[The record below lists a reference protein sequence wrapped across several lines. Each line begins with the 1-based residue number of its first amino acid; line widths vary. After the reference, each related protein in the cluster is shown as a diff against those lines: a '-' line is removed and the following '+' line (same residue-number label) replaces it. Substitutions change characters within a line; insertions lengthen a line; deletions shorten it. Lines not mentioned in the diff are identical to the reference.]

1 MVLLGSSDSGAVKY
15 LFCISKYLKVNKWV
29 YIKNKKKLIKNLNY
43 IEFKNLYKLK
53 KINLI
58 ITGAALGNS
67 VDNKLI
73 RFGKKNKI
81 FTVSVLDHW
90 TNYSSRFFYRGKKIY
105 PDKIFINDQYSYQK
119 ALDNNFPKEKLLIM
133 KNIYLEKLSQSKFK
147 KKLSSWAK
155 KIKDKKKR
163 IIIFISEQIKKDFNF
178 LKSEYKLNE
187 FETLKKIIS
196 QLSINDLLII
206 KNHPEESY
214 NKFKKFL
221 SRNVCIKKNITFS
234 DLIYLPDKIIGI
246 KSILLLELSMFRK
259 DIISFRPLIDNGF
272 IGDKYKNV
280 HLVRKNINAKLYFKK
295 NNFKKSFLGAKKKI
309 LTFLREYQ

>member
-1 MVLLGSSDSGAVKY
+1 MVLLGSSDAGALKY
-15 LFCISKYLKVNKWV
+15 LFCISKYLKENKWV
-29 YIKNKKKLIKNLNY
+29 FIKNKKKLIKKPNC

-58 ITGAALGNS
+58 ITGSALGNS

-90 TNYSSRFFYRGKKIY
+90 TNYPLRFLYRGKKIY
-105 PDKIFINDQYSYQK
+105 PDKIFINDQYAYQK

-155 KIKDKKKR
+155 KIKNKKKR
-163 IIIFISEQIKKDFNF
+163 IIIFISEHIKDFNF
-178 LKSEYKLNE
+178 LKPEYKLNE

-221 SRNVCIKKNITFS
+221 SPNVCIKKNITFS
-234 DLIYLPDKIIGI
+234 DLIYLPDKIIGM

-272 IGDKYKNV
+272 IGDEYKNV

-295 NNFKKSFLGAKKKI
+295 SNFKKNFLGSEKKM
-309 LTFLREYQ
+309 LTFLKRYQ